1 MTHSTF
7 LRSLLTATCLAGL
20 LAACTE
26 SGSKTDTTTPTD
38 IESVDTS
45 SVPPE
50 GTYMLT
56 CSNAEVNND
65 TLTAN
70 CERFDGLIT
79 STSLDNLSS
88 CETSINPDGDIGNID
103 GNLICIPALPL
114 VDGFVFPQTDAM
126 INQWISTN
134 DINSQIRH
142 GWGLWAGLTDFVGT
156 VDGHPVRAFQT
167 WTTPDNMKY
176 RIQSGQFK
184 NVAGH
189 ELITKPTLQ
198 LAPPSQFTH
207 GSIVRD
213 LNAVEP
219 DASTLVSVAYNPPAA
234 EHAIEN
240 TLFLESTL
248 NGYLDAGQIKIPD
261 FPDDAIT
268 IKPVYKLITA
278 SNTENNIFTMPGWPG
293 TPSPAKA
300 FPETDW
306 GACVYIDM
314 SGTATS
320 GNSIDTGCA
329 DRNETNTF
337 SLSDFIHSTLTAED
351 ATYLNAQFSLGT
363 HAAAGDTAILVGMHV
378 TTREIERW
386 TWQSYFWSAN
396 ANSPYSPSSAQIA
409 ALRPDSLDA
418 QAHHYAMTQT
428 YQMVSPVQPVTNGVN
443 EGSAVIGY
451 NPHLEAGFDKNT
463 FNPIRP
469 INGPNGPITNE
480 YGVETN
486 CMSCHAM
493 ATYGRNN
500 KGELGYIA
508 DQYMALDDPL
518 FDNLLQ
524 LDFAWSIQGNIIMD
538 VSDAE
543 PSAAE

>member
-7 LRSLLTATCLAGL
+7 LRSFLTASCAAGL

-26 SGSKTDTTTPTD
+26 NGSKTDATTPKD
-38 IESVDTS
+38 IDTVETS

-50 GTYMLT
+50 GTYSLT
-56 CSNAEVNND
+56 CSNAEVSND

-70 CERFDGLIT
+70 CERLDGSST
-79 STSLDNLSS
+79 STSLASLSA
-88 CETSINPDGDIGNID
+88 CESSINPDGDIGNID

-134 DINSQIRH
+134 DTNSQIRH
-142 GWGLWAGLTDFVGT
+142 GWGLWAGLTAFVGT
-156 VDGHPVRAFQT
+156 VDEQPVRAFQT
-167 WTTPDNMKY
+167 WATPEAMKY
-176 RIQSGQFK
+176 RIQNGQFK
-184 NVAGH
+184 NVVGH
-189 ELITKPTLQ
+189 ELITKPDLKLALPNQ
-198 LAPPSQFTH
+198 LTH
-207 GSIVRD
+207 DSIVKGFND
-213 LNAVEP
+213 PEP
-219 DASTLVSVAYNPPAA
+219 DASVLVSVAYNPPAA

-278 SNTENNIFTMPGWPG
+278 GNTENGIFTMPGWPG
-293 TPSPAKA
+293 TPSPAKK

-306 GACVYIDM
+306 NACVYIDM
-314 SGTATS
+314 SGNETM
-320 GNSIDTGCA
+320 GNSIDMGCA
-329 DRNETNTF
+329 NRNETNTF
-337 SLSDFIHSTLTAED
+337 SLSNFIHSTLTAED
-351 ATYLNAQFSLGT
+351 ANYLNAQLSLGT
-363 HAAAGDTAILVGMHV
+363 NAAAGDTAILVGMHV

-386 TWQSYFWSAN
+386 TWQSFFWSAD
-396 ANSPYSPSSAQIA
+396 ANSPYSPSSTHIA

-428 YQMVSPVQPVTNGVN
+428 YQMVSPVQPVNNGVN

-451 NPHLEAGFDKNT
+451 NPHLEAGFDQGT

-469 INGPNGPITNE
+469 IDGPDGPITNDF
-480 YGVETN
+480 GVQTN

-493 ATYGRNN
+493 ATYGRDN
-500 KGELGYIA
+500 KGELGYVA
-508 DQYMALDDPL
+508 DQYMALNDPL
-518 FDNLLQ
+518 FNEVLQ

-538 VSDAE
+538 E
-543 PSAAE
+543 TAAKNKASE